1 MFRSVS
7 QMDPASPP
15 DIEAG
20 PGPAHETEEQEVGA
34 TVRDRSL
41 EEMAADLRSLTDQV
55 VTARQLG
62 LIPAQGSSLPAVRQI
77 SELLAEDIVRTME
90 RLAAE
95 QRDAIALL
103 MQHHAQDVESNQVS
117 ADPQQVLD
125 RLDAIAAR
133 QQHLESLLRS
143 RGQSLI
149 PPWLAGVLA
158 LAALGI
164 SIGLVASLHFGIQ
177 P

>member
-1 MFRSVS
+1 
-7 QMDPASPP
+7 MDPASPP

-41 EEMAADLRSLTDQV
+41 EEMAADLRSLTDQA

-62 LIPAQGSSLPAVRQI
+62 LVPAQGSSLPAVRQI
-77 SELLAEDIVRTME
+77 SELLAEDIARTME

-103 MQHHAQDVESNQVS
+103 MQHHAQVVESIQVS
-117 ADPQQVLD
+117 ADPQVLD
-125 RLDAIAAR
+125 RLNAIAAR
-133 QQHLESLLRS
+133 QQHLESLLHR

-149 PPWLAGVLA
+149 PAWAAGVLA
-158 LAALGI
+158 LAALGV